1 MASESMNNFERMSE
15 KKRHNKETHPEKGTR
30 NYDRNEKIIN
40 NNPALKK
47 ARDIAQGLQKPD
59 SAYTSPGGKGYSLRE
74 QKGDREKYADAWE
87 RIFGNKNKKSESK
100 RGYKLKVNGVYVEED
115 KPDPGVDPYDNDEYA
130 RSYEDDKS

>member
-1 MASESMNNFERMSE
+1 MSSENMKNFERMTE

-47 ARDIAQGLQKPD
+47 ARDQAQGLLKPD
-59 SAYTSPGGKGYSLRE
+59 SAYSSPGGKGSASRP
-74 QKGDREKYADAWE
+74 GDHSQEYKDNWEK
-87 RIFGNKNKKSESK
+87 IFGKKNKKPGTK

-130 RSYEDDKS
+130 RSYEEKKD